1 MFSKEPT
8 QALAVL
14 EQWRDETL
22 NKQDD
27 TPIFIAIK
35 DTQTVF
41 NGYGAQETCDM
52 LFDALLS
59 PCMPAYLVCQNA
71 DLWNR
76 LLDAVCDYQQGRI
89 DLVSC
94 KTLPA
99 ISTATLFTFKN
110 SAHSDFLTKISCYR
124 KKNVLVQA
132 GVLEKINKLGLLD
145 PEATILGDGTAVGMI

>member
-8 QALAVL
+8 QALTVL

-22 NKQDD
+22 NKRDD

-52 LFDALLS
+52 LFEALLS
-59 PCMPAYLVCQNA
+59 PCMPAYLVCRNV

-76 LLDAVCDYQQGRI
+76 LLDAVRGYQQGRL
-89 DLVSC
+89 DLVSG

-99 ISTATLFTFKN
+99 ISTATLFNFKT
-110 SAHSDFLTKISCYR
+110 SAHSDFLTKVYCYR
-124 KKNVLVQA
+124 KKNVLVSA
-132 GVLEKINKLGLLD
+132 GVLEKIHRLGLLD
-145 PEATILGDGTAVGMI
+145 PEATIMDDGTAVGKI